1 MSSPASDRNNM
12 APTPAKTKMNK
23 KAMRPAVPMPPMP
36 RAADP
41 SGEPGSVRKI
51 VPSGNAREILL
62 DNIGVK
68 YRLLTEDQRTLKGRV
83 LGVFS
88 GGGMEAE
95 FWALRNLSLQVRQ
108 GDVLGVV
115 GANGSG
121 KSTLVRVMSRIIEP
135 VEGRVEIRGSI
146 SPMLEL
152 GGAFNYELTGREN
165 SYLQGSLHGFKRDQ
179 MTELL
184 PEIQAFAD
192 IGPFFD
198 VPVKTYSTGM
208 MSRLAFAVAVQTKPD
223 ILLVDEVFS
232 VGDENF
238 QRKSALRMRK
248 LIDQGVIVVLV
259 THNTGLI
266 RQLCNRAVWLDR
278 GALMEDNKPNEVVDS
293 YLRHVTR

>member
-1 MSSPASDRNNM
+1 
-12 APTPAKTKMNK
+12 
-23 KAMRPAVPMPPMP
+23 MPPMSRP
-36 RAADP
+36 ALP
-41 SGEPGSVRKI
+41 GGEPGAVRR
-51 VPSGNAREILL
+51 VVASGEAREILL

-68 YRLLTEDQRTLKGRV
+68 YRLLTEDQRTMKGRV
-83 LGVFS
+83 LGIFT

-135 VEGRVEIRGSI
+135 VEGRVEVRGSI

-152 GGAFNYELTGREN
+152 GGAFNFELTGREN
-165 SYLQGSLHGFKRDQ
+165 CYLQGSLHSYKHDQ

-208 MSRLAFAVAVQTKPD
+208 ISRLAFAIAVQTKPD

-238 QRKSALRMRK
+238 QRKSAMRMRK
-248 LIDQGVIVVLV
+248 LIDEGVIVVLV

-266 RQLCNRAVWLDR
+266 RQLCNRAIWLDR
-278 GALMEDNKPNEVVDS
+278 GALMEDNKPNEVCES
-293 YLRHVTR
+293 YMRHITR

>member
-1 MSSPASDRNNM
+1 M
-12 APTPAKTKMNK
+12 APTTAQTKTKK
-23 KAMRPAVPMPPMP
+23 GSRGPLSMPSMP
-36 RAADP
+36 TQASGSAA
-41 SGEPGSVRKI
+41 EPGPRLRKI
-51 VPSGNAREILL
+51 VPAGDAREIVL
-62 DNIGVK
+62 DNVGVR
-68 YRLLTEDQRTLKGRV
+68 YRLLTEDQRTLRGRV
-83 LGVFS
+83 LGMFS

-95 FWALRNLSLQVRQ
+95 FWALRNLRLHVRQ

-135 VEGRVEIRGSI
+135 VEGTVDIRGSV

-152 GGAFNYELTGREN
+152 GGAFNHELTGREN
-165 SYLQGSLHGFKRDQ
+165 AYLQGSLHGIRHDD
-179 MTELL
+179 MTRLL

-208 MSRLAFAVAVQTKPD
+208 ISRLGFAIAVQTQPD

-238 QRKSALRMRK
+238 QRKSAMRMRK
-248 LIDQGVIVVLV
+248 LIEQGVIVVLV
-259 THNTGLI
+259 THNLGLI

-278 GALMEDNKPNEVVDS
+278 GTMMEDDKPTSVVDS
-293 YLRHVTR
+293 YLRHITR

>member
-1 MSSPASDRNNM
+1 M
-12 APTPAKTKMNK
+12 APTPGRTKTQK
-23 KAMRPAVPMPPMP
+23 KASRAPVSMPAMP
-36 RAADP
+36 RP
-41 SGEPGSVRKI
+41 VVVSEGGSVRKVI
-51 VPSGNAREILL
+51 PSGDAREITL
-62 DNIGVK
+62 DNVGVR

-83 LGVFS
+83 LGMFS
-88 GGGMEAE
+88 GAGNLEAE

-135 VEGRVEIRGSI
+135 VEGRVDVRGSI

-152 GGAFNYELTGREN
+152 GGAFNPELTGREN
-165 SYLQGSLHGFKRDQ
+165 TYLQATLHGLPHAAV
-179 MTELL
+179 TELL

-192 IGPFFD
+192 LGPFFD

-208 MSRLAFAVAVQTKPD
+208 VSRLAFAVGVQTKPD

-238 QRKSALRMRK
+238 QRKSAMRMRK
-248 LIDQGVIVVLV
+248 LIEEGVIVVLV

-266 RQLCNRAVWLDR
+266 RQLCNRAIWLDR
-278 GALMEDNKPNEVVDS
+278 GNLVEDNKPNEVVES
-293 YLRHVTR
+293 YLRHITR